1 MEGDMQIIHT
11 KERIVFIAIEIIDEL
26 GIQGLSTRE
35 IAKRLDISEGTIFK
49 HYNSKN
55 EIFLSVLEHYSKFDL
70 DIIKTTE
77 LKELKPKDAILF
89 FINAFA
95 EYYENYPAI
104 TAISQVSDVLSNIPE
119 LQNKIES
126 IYKVRTEFLVER
138 IEEAKNNHS
147 ITEDVVSEYL
157 ADIISGIMMY
167 TNLKW
172 RLNHFDFSLKSTMN
186 SSVEMVLNKFFQK

>member
-1 MEGDMQIIHT
+1 MQIIHT